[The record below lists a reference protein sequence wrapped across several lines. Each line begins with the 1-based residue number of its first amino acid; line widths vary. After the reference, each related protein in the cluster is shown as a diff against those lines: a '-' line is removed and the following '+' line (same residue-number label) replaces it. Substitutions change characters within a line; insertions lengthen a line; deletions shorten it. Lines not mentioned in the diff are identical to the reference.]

1 MDSPLKAGRVALL
14 SVVMLVLLA
23 GPASASSSVVVA
35 AAKPWHF
42 WIAPV
47 LALSFVGLL
56 FMMLVGYVVRVV
68 MLKYGIRVGR
78 KTT

>member
-1 MDSPLKAGRVALL
+1 M
-14 SVVMLVLLA
+14 SVVMLILLA
-23 GPASASSSVVVA
+23 LPGSALA

-47 LALSFVGLL
+47 LGVSFVGLL
-56 FMMLVGYVVRVV
+56 FMMLLGYVVKVV
-68 MLKYGIRVGR
+68 MLKYGVKVGR

>member
-1 MDSPLKAGRVALL
+1 
-14 SVVMLVLLA
+14 MLFLLA
-23 GPASASSSVVVA
+23 LPGSVLG

-47 LALSFVGLL
+47 LGLSFVGLL
-56 FMMLVGYVVRVV
+56 FMMLLGYVVKVL
-68 MLKYGIRVGR
+68 MLKYGVKVGR

>member
-1 MDSPLKAGRVALL
+1 MSVVLMLLL
-14 SVVMLVLLA
+14 SLP
-23 GPASASSSVVVA
+23 GSVVA
-35 AAKPWHF
+35 AAKPWHY

-68 MLKYGIRVGR
+68 MLKYGVKVGR
-78 KTT
+78 KAT

>member
-1 MDSPLKAGRVALL
+1 MPALL
-14 SVVMLVLLA
+14 LFLLA
-23 GPASASSSVVVA
+23 LPGSVVA
-35 AAKPWHF
+35 AAKPWHY

-56 FMMLVGYVVRVV
+56 FMMLVGYVVRVI
-68 MLKYGIRVGR
+68 MLKYGVRVGR

>member
-1 MDSPLKAGRVALL
+1 M
-14 SVVMLVLLA
+14 SVVMLFFLALPGSVL
-23 GPASASSSVVVA
+23 A

-47 LALSFVGLL
+47 LMLSFLGLL

-68 MLKYGIRVGR
+68 MLKYGVKVGR